1 MVANINVQK
10 VPWGI
15 SNIQSFAGICFFFSK
30 LNDRDERISVC
41 IFCVLG
47 FIVKAYILRFACTA
61 FLGENDLF
69 AYCKLRQMDS
79 HRILSTQ
86 VILGIEIGGSIP
98 LPIVIE
104 YRADHWL
111 RIELRHLCGTILVG
125 GLSYREPEPSAVVDG
140 KTTVVSDLY
149 FVCDSLSQDTIVI
162 AVFTKASSG
171 TSDSSGLVYLFRF

>member
-1 MVANINVQK
+1 
-10 VPWGI
+10 
-15 SNIQSFAGICFFFSK
+15 
-30 LNDRDERISVC
+30 
-41 IFCVLG
+41 
-47 FIVKAYILRFACTA
+47 
-61 FLGENDLF
+61 
-69 AYCKLRQMDS
+69 MDS

-86 VILGIEIGGSIP
+86 VILGIEIGGSLP

-111 RIELRHLCGTILVG
+111 RIEVRHLCGTILVG

-149 FVCDSLSQDTIVI
+149 FVCDSLSQDTIVT